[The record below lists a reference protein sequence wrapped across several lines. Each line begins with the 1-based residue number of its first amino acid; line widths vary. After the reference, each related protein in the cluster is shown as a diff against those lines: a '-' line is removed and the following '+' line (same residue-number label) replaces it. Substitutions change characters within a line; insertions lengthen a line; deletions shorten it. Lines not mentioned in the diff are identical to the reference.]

1 MSALLFSL
9 YLLVLAAELCL
20 EWLNLRHLRQR
31 AGEMPAAFAG
41 AIDPQLL
48 RRGEEYT
55 VATTRL
61 GLVETLAGGLAM
73 AVFLFGGL
81 LPLYD
86 RWVSALSD
94 SFVFG
99 GVLFF
104 WGVLLARLLLGL
116 PFRLYHTFGL
126 EARHGFNTTTPRL
139 WLADLAKSTLL
150 SLLLS
155 GLLAAGAFWLV
166 SRTPQLW
173 WLWIWLLFALFTALL
188 MYVSPYLIE
197 PLFFKFEPVR
207 RPGLEE
213 ELRAMTQKTG
223 VAVSRV
229 LQVDASRRSRHS
241 NAYFT
246 GLGRVKRIVLFD
258 TLLEQMSDGEILAVL
273 AHELGHWKRH
283 HILKRLL
290 AAELLFLA
298 AFYLAFRLIEGG
310 GLPPLLGMAE
320 ASFAAQV
327 VILSFLAGLAGFP
340 FTPLGSWLSR
350 RHEWQADRF
359 ASDLTGHPDQLA
371 SALIKLGRE
380 NLANLHPH
388 PFYAWF
394 HYSHP
399 PLVERVERLLAQRS
413 RTS

>member
-1 MSALLFSL
+1 MLFLFLYLVVLIAESAL
-9 YLLVLAAELCL
+9 EG
-20 EWLNLRHLRQR
+20 LNLRQLRR
-31 AGEMPAAFAG
+31 CAGEVPKVFTG
-41 AIDPQLL
+41 IIDPDLL
-48 RRGEEYT
+48 RRTEAYT

-61 GLVETLAGGLAM
+61 GLIETAAGGLILAL
-73 AVFLFGGL
+73 FLFGGL
-81 LPLYD
+81 LPRYD
-86 RWVSALSD
+86 RWIASLSD
-94 SFVFG
+94 SFVLG
-99 GVLFF
+99 GLLFL
-104 WGVLLARLLLGL
+104 WGLLLAKLLLGL
-116 PFRLYHTFGL
+116 PFGLYRTFRL

-155 GLLAAGAFWLV
+155 ALLAAGALWLV
-166 SRTPQLW
+166 QTSPQLW
-173 WLWIWLLFALFTALL
+173 WLWLWILFALFTLLL

-197 PLFFKFEPVR
+197 PLFFKFEPLR

-213 ELRAMTQKTG
+213 EIRTITEKAG

-258 TLLEQMSDGEILAVL
+258 TLLEQMSDKEILAVL
-273 AHELGHWKRH
+273 AHELGHWKRR

-290 AAELLFLA
+290 TAELVSLA
-298 AFYLAFRLIEGG
+298 VFYLAFRLIEWG

-340 FTPLGSWLSR
+340 FTPLTSWLSR

-359 ASDLTGHPDQLA
+359 ATELTGEPDQLA
-371 SALIKLGRE
+371 SALGKLARE

-399 PLVERVERLLAQRS
+399 PLVERVERLVKS
-413 RTS
+413 CEE